1 METKQTKK
9 SQNKEFH
16 EEKKI
21 KNVGYEVTK
30 TKDKGHLKYQVY
42 FIITIWLMQVS
53 NNLLN
58 H

>member
-1 METKQTKK
+1 MKK
-9 SQNKEFH
+9 
-16 EEKKI
+16 KKI